1 MIKWAAGGSKAASA
15 SICSRTGPGA
25 LCSSL
30 WAQTSRLSSSS
41 LVPSLSLP
49 LLFALVVFSV
59 SLPGATSHLHKNRLN
74 FANLQ
79 TTRAPLNAS
88 ETAVVLGPRAAGGPL
103 GQTRGSQGRHVRSY
117 SHLQGDIR
125 MRKLFSFQKFFL
137 RIDKNGNV
145 NGTKSKDD
153 PLSK

>member
-15 SICSRTGPGA
+15 SVCPGTGSGAPCGSVSGTASRRT
-25 LCSSL
+25 
-30 WAQTSRLSSSS
+30 

-49 LLFALVVFSV
+49 LLFALVVFSC
-59 SLPGATSHLHKNRLN
+59 SPPGATCRLHKDRPSP
-74 FANLQ
+74 ASLQ
-79 TTRAPLNAS
+79 TARVPLNTS
-88 ETAVVLGPRAAGGPL
+88 ETVVISRPRAARGPL

-137 RIDKNGNV
+137 RIDRNGKV

-153 PLSK
+153 PLSE

>member
-15 SICSRTGPGA
+15 SSFSRTGSGA
-25 LCSSL
+25 PCSSVSGT
-30 WAQTSRLSSSS
+30 ASRLSSST

-49 LLFALVVFSV
+49 LLFALVVFCF
-59 SLPGATSHLHKNRLN
+59 SLPGATCRLHKNKVS

-79 TTRAPLNAS
+79 TLRVSLNAS
-88 ETAVVLGPRAAGGPL
+88 ESVVDLRPRAARGPP
-103 GQTRGSQGRHVRSY
+103 GQPRGSQGRHVRSY

-125 MRKLFSFQKFFL
+125 TRKLFSFQKFFL
-137 RIDKNGNV
+137 RIDKAGMV

>member
-15 SICSRTGPGA
+15 SICSRTGSGA
-25 LCSSL
+25 LCGSVSGATSRPSSL
-30 WAQTSRLSSSS
+30 S

-49 LLFALVVFSV
+49 LLFALVVFSF
-59 SLPGATSHLHKNRLN
+59 SLPGATCHLHKNRLS

-79 TTRAPLNAS
+79 TARAPLNAS
-88 ETAVVLGPRAAGGPL
+88 ETVAVSRPRAAGGPL
-103 GQTRGSQGRHVRSY
+103 GQPRGSQGRHVRSY

-137 RIDKNGNV
+137 RIDKNGKV

>member
-15 SICSRTGPGA
+15 SICSRTGSGA
-25 LCSSL
+25 PRGSVP
-30 WAQTSRLSSSS
+30 TSRLSSPTP
-41 LVPSLSLP
+41 VPLP
-49 LLFALVVFSV
+49 LLFALVVFSF
-59 SLPGATSHLHKNRLN
+59 SLPGASCRLHKDGLT

-79 TTRAPLNAS
+79 AVRVPANAS
-88 ETAVVLGPRAAGGPL
+88 ETVVAFRPRAARGPL
-103 GQTRGSQGRHVRSY
+103 GQSRGPQGRHVRSY

-137 RIDKNGNV
+137 RIDKNGSV

-153 PLSK
+153 PLSE

>member
-15 SICSRTGPGA
+15 SICSGTGSGA
-25 LCSSL
+25 PYSSVSGT
-30 WAQTSRLSSSS
+30 TSRLSSSS

-49 LLFALVVFSV
+49 LLFALVVFSFT
-59 SLPGATSHLHKNRLN
+59 LPAATCHLH
-74 FANLQ
+74 LQ
-79 TTRAPLNAS
+79 TARAPLNAS
-88 ETAVVLGPRAAGGPL
+88 QTVAVFRPRAARGPL

-137 RIDKNGNV
+137 RIDKNGKV

>member
-15 SICSRTGPGA
+15 SICSRTGSGA
-25 LCSSL
+25 PCGSVSGT
-30 WAQTSRLSSSS
+30 ASRLSSST

-49 LLFALVVFSV
+49 LLFALAVFSF
-59 SLPGATSHLHKNRLN
+59 SLPGATCRLQN
-74 FANLQ
+74 NKVSFSNLQ
-79 TTRAPLNAS
+79 TLRVSLNAS
-88 ETAVVLGPRAAGGPL
+88 ETVVDLRPRAARGPL
-103 GQTRGSQGRHVRSY
+103 GQTRVSQGRHVRSY

-137 RIDKNGNV
+137 RIDKTGQV

>member
-15 SICSRTGPGA
+15 SICSRTGSGA
-25 LCSSL
+25 PRGSVP
-30 WAQTSRLSSSS
+30 TSRLSSPTS
-41 LVPSLSLP
+41 VPSLSLP
-49 LLFALVVFSV
+49 LLFALIVFSF
-59 SLPGATSHLHKNRLN
+59 SLPGASCRLHKDRLT

-79 TTRAPLNAS
+79 AVRAPANAS
-88 ETAVVLGPRAAGGPL
+88 ETVEAFRPRAARGPL
-103 GQTRGSQGRHVRSY
+103 GQSRGPQGRHVRSY

-137 RIDKNGNV
+137 RIDKNGEV

-153 PLSK
+153 PLSE